1 MRPTLAS
8 TEDDGNASSGRAA
21 HPETP
26 QIIETPE
33 AMRSWRVQQRRHGNT
48 IGFVPTMGAL
58 HTGHL
63 ALIEDAARRSDR
75 VVVSIFVNPLQFDQ
89 SADLEQ
95 YPRTFDDDM
104 ALCARAGVAV
114 VYAPSVATLYP
125 DGHQTRVDPGSLA
138 TRLEGSSRQGHFTGV
153 ATVVT
158 KLLVA
163 VGPDLAIFGEKDAQQ
178 LAVIH
183 RIVND
188 LDLGVEIIGHPTI
201 RDDDGLALSSRNRRL
216 SVEERIAARC
226 VPDALRAAHRSHA
239 SGERSIGALIETAIA
254 VIENEPTARL
264 DYLHIVDA
272 DTFDSLH
279 DDLTDDTDALIVTAV
294 WIGEIRLID
303 NMALST

>member
-1 MRPTLAS
+1 MTPTVAS
-8 TEDDGNASSGRAA
+8 SGDDENASSSRAEPA
-21 HPETP
+21 NAP

-63 ALIEDAARRSDR
+63 ALIGDAARRSDR

-95 YPRTFDDDM
+95 YPRTFDDDL
-104 ALCARAGVAV
+104 ALCARAGVAA
-114 VYAPSVATLYP
+114 VYAPSVDTLYP
-125 DGHQTRVDPGSLA
+125 DGHQTRVDPGALA

-178 LAVIH
+178 LAVIR

-188 LDLGVEIIGHPTI
+188 LDLGVEIVGHPTV

-216 SVEERIAARC
+216 SAEERIAARC
-226 VPDALRAAHRSHA
+226 VPDALRAAQRSHA
-239 SGERSIGALIETAIA
+239 IGERSIGALIETAIA
-254 VIENEPTARL
+254 VIESEPAARL
-264 DYLHIVDA
+264 DYLQIVDA
-272 DTFDSLH
+272 DTFDPLH
-279 DDLTDDTDALIVTAV
+279 DDLTPDTEALIVTAV

-303 NMALST
+303 NMALTT